1 MNEYWLLQQQRDEV
15 LILFGD
21 NLKNFRK
28 ERNISQEEFAF
39 RAELD
44 RTYISGLECGKRNPT
59 LRILIKLANALNVK
73 PCELLINLQTNE
85 GDLREKDN

>member
-1 MNEYWLLQQQRDEV
+1 MKKRDDLLV
-15 LILFGD
+15 NFGE

-39 RAELD
+39 KAELD

-59 LRILIKLANALNVK
+59 LKILIKLSNALNMK
-73 PCELLINLQTNE
+73 PSELLMNLHLTA
-85 GDLREKDN
+85 RELYGKNN

>member
-1 MNEYWLLQQQRDEV
+1 MKKENNLLK
-15 LILFGD
+15 LFGE
-21 NLKNFRK
+21 NLKVYRK

-59 LRILIKLANALNVK
+59 LKILIKIANALNMK
-73 PCELLINLQTNE
+73 PSELLMNLHSIAK
-85 GDLREKDN
+85 GDT

>member
-1 MNEYWLLQQQRDEV
+1 MAKNQNNMKKRDALLV
-15 LILFGD
+15 SFGE

-39 RAELD
+39 KAELD

-59 LRILIKLANALNVK
+59 LKILVKLANALDMK
-73 PCELLINLQTNE
+73 PSELLLNLHSIARN
-85 GDLREKDN
+85 LYEKDN

>member
-1 MNEYWLLQQQRDEV
+1 MKERDNI
-15 LILFGD
+15 LILFGEQ
-21 NLKNFRK
+21 LKNFRK

-59 LRILIKLANALNVK
+59 LKIIVKLAYALNMK
-73 PCELLINLQTNE
+73 PSELLLNLQSAT
-85 GDLREKDN
+85 EKIYEKNN

>member
-1 MNEYWLLQQQRDEV
+1 MVKKDDLLV
-15 LILFGD
+15 IFGE

-28 ERNISQEEFAF
+28 ERNISQEELAF

-59 LRILIKLANALNVK
+59 LKILVKLANAMNMK
-73 PCELLINLQTNE
+73 PNELLLNLHSVARN
-85 GDLREKDN
+85 LYEKNN

>member
-1 MNEYWLLQQQRDEV
+1 MKVKDDLLV
-15 LILFGD
+15 NFGEC
-21 NLKNFRK
+21 LKKFRK

-59 LRILIKLANALNVK
+59 LKILVKLANALNMA
-73 PCELLINLQTNE
+73 PSELLMNLHSTAR
-85 GDLREKDN
+85 DLYGEDN

>member
-1 MNEYWLLQQQRDEV
+1 MKKTDELLLV
-15 LILFGD
+15 FGE

-59 LRILIKLANALNVK
+59 LKILVKLAHALNMK
-73 PCELLINLQTNE
+73 PSDLLINLHSIVKKLNE
-85 GDLREKDN
+85 KNN